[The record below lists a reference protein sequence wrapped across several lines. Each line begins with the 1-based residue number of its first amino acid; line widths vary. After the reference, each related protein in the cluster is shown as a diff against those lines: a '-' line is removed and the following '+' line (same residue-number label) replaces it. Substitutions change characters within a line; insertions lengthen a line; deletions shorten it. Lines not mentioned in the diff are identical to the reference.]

1 MRIEEDLYNIFFKEY
16 KVELNDV
23 VFSLGA
29 GEGEEI
35 EYLSERVG
43 PNGKVFAI
51 EADLNIFNKL
61 QQNISQYKN
70 KNVIA
75 LNIAVVDFIGSA
87 YVVDT
92 GGIANYITLNEDEG
106 YISTQ
111 CTTMDQIVADYG
123 IDKIDYI
130 KVNIEGAEV
139 PFLKGFKESYSI
151 VKKWCI
157 SCHDFTGVED
167 QKTFEF
173 VTNFFKER
181 DVNWRNYDSEY
192 AYRKFYVYV

>member
-1 MRIEEDLYNIFFKEY
+1 MKIEEDLYNIFFKEY
-16 KVELNDV
+16 KVEPEDV

-61 QQNISQYKN
+61 QKNISKYKN

-75 LNIAVVDFIGSA
+75 LNIAVTDFIGSA

-92 GGIANYITLNEDEG
+92 GGIANYITLNQDEG

-123 IDKIDYI
+123 IKKIDYI

-139 PFLKGFKESYSI
+139 PFLKGFKENYSI
-151 VKKWCI
+151 VKRWCI
-157 SCHDFTGVED
+157 SCHDFTGIED
-167 QKTFEF
+167 QKTFDF
-173 VTNFFKER
+173 VTNFFNER
-181 DVNWRNYDSEY
+181 DVTWRNYESKY
-192 AYRKFYVYV
+192 AYRKFYVYI